1 MTRTLVLIFSLGCV
15 SFLSADPSLVI
26 RLRIFPQ
33 TAKIFV
39 DGTPAPSTPENSTI
53 RDVSLPN
60 GTARVSFTAF
70 GWRPLSAKIPAQVL
84 SGAVWS
90 LKLEPLGSFLRQ
102 AAEFRVGTK
111 PRALAFSS
119 DSSEIA
125 VATSD
130 GLLAYSASGQALPS
144 LTQAGFFS
152 DVTEVP
158 SIHEIWALKD
168 DGSLFFLDA
177 ATLKLKSKT
186 SWGGTGNGSLAL
198 IDPSH
203 MAVLSWDQESLA
215 SVGLATHQVGQ
226 PQDLADM
233 TTSAAALPASS
244 GGGWAVSEFQQGN
257 IDWFDAQGHPAGSTR
272 IGGSPRALATAGTL
286 LWVANMATGTLT
298 ALDLGTRKPSLSV
311 DVGPNP
317 QTLVLS
323 PDGKILA
330 VALRGTNNPQDY
342 TKPGPDFGK
351 IIFLDPQTGKILGY
365 VWGREQPMGL
375 AWSPDSRFVAFTDYL
390 SNDVEVYRVNH

>member
-1 MTRTLVLIFSLGCV
+1 MTRILVLFFSLGCV

-33 TAKIFV
+33 TAKVFV
-39 DGTPAPSTPENSTI
+39 EGTPAPSTPESSTI

-60 GTARVSFTAF
+60 GTSRVSFTAS

-90 LKLEPLGSFLRQ
+90 LKLEPLGSFLGQ
-102 AAEFRVGTK
+102 TAEFRVGTK

-119 DSSEIA
+119 DSSELA

-130 GLLAYSASGQALPS
+130 GLLVYSVSGQALPS
-144 LTQAGFFS
+144 LNQVGFFS

-158 SIHEIWALKD
+158 SIHEVWALKD

-177 ATLKLKSKT
+177 ATLKVKSKT

-215 SVGLATHQVGQ
+215 SVSLSTHQVAQ

-272 IGGSPRALATAGTL
+272 IGGSPRALAAAGTL
-286 LWVANMATGTLT
+286 
-298 ALDLGTRKPSLSV
+298 
-311 DVGPNP
+311 
-317 QTLVLS
+317 
-323 PDGKILA
+323 
-330 VALRGTNNPQDY
+330 
-342 TKPGPDFGK
+342 
-351 IIFLDPQTGKILGY
+351 
-365 VWGREQPMGL
+365 
-375 AWSPDSRFVAFTDYL
+375 
-390 SNDVEVYRVNH
+390 